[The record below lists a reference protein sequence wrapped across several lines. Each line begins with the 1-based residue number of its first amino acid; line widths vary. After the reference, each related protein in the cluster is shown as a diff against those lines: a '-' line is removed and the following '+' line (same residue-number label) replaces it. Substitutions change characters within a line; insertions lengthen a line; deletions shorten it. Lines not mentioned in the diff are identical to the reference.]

1 MTVFKNNRFNIH
13 FFKKNQVHF
22 HSIHIITYN
31 RSDCLLCFYIKYAFT
46 DETIMSN
53 SSQQRMFLFL
63 FILDKV
69 LVAMTLRAA
78 MGNENI

>member
-1 MTVFKNNRFNIH
+1 
-13 FFKKNQVHF
+13 
-22 HSIHIITYN
+22 
-31 RSDCLLCFYIKYAFT
+31 
-46 DETIMSN
+46 MSN